1 MESNSGSLVGSRSSK
16 RGVIRVLV
24 ADADPVARF
33 GLKAILTQERD
44 ITVLAAETGAEVDTF
59 VANHHWDVIVLD
71 PSLAG
76 HDGPNSLELLRDI
89 KRKHSKL
96 PVLVLSGDAK
106 ESVALRALRAG
117 VAGYISKRA
126 TPKELVGAVRQL
138 AEGRRYMNRATAEEL
153 LDVLGNDSE
162 WTVQQRLSDRE
173 YQVLCLLGSG
183 KSVRQIAYDLRRSV
197 RTISTHR
204 ARILEKLK
212 MQTDAQL
219 VHYVLQ
225 QRLVEPR

>member
-153 LDVLGNDSE
+153 LDVLGRCS
-162 WTVQQRLSDRE
+162 SD
-173 YQVLCLLGSG
+173 CPTGST
-183 KSVRQIAYDLRRSV
+183 RSCV
-197 RTISTHR
+197 FSGAARVSGRSLTTCGGASGR
-204 ARILEKLK
+204 SARIGPGSSKN
-212 MQTDAQL
+212 
-219 VHYVLQ
+219 
-225 QRLVEPR
+225 

>member
-1 MESNSGSLVGSRSSK
+1 MS
-16 RGVIRVLV
+16 VIRILV
-24 ADADPVARF
+24 ADADPVARL
-33 GLKAILTQERD
+33 GLEAILTQERD
-44 ITVLAAETGAEVDTF
+44 ITVLAAESGAEVDTL
-59 VANHHWDVIVLD
+59 VSRHHWDVVVLN

-76 HDGPNSLELLRDI
+76 HDGPNSLELLRNI
-89 KRKHSKL
+89 KRKHPRL
-96 PVLVLSGDAK
+96 AVLVFNGDAK
-106 ESVALRALRAG
+106 DSFALRALRAG
-117 VAGYISKRA
+117 AAGYISKRA
-126 TPKELVGAVRQL
+126 TPTELVGAVRQL
-138 AEGRRYMNRATAEEL
+138 AHGRRYMNQATAEEL
-153 LDVLGNDSE
+153 FDVLRKDSE
-162 WTVQQRLSDRE
+162 WTAEQRLSDRE